1 MLFVCIAVLS
11 EINAIVTLVH
21 EKVLLMY
28 LPTTG
33 LCPLLASH
41 VSYATVLM
49 AYCCSGLLICLL
61 AGCFVPEQIIYFFVN
76 LIGGVIQDSV
86 IGP

>member
-41 VSYATVLM
+41 VSYPTVLM
-49 AYCCSGLLICLL
+49 ALLLQWTTDLFTSRLFCTRTDDLFL
-61 AGCFVPEQIIYFFVN
+61 C
-76 LIGGVIQDSV
+76 
-86 IGP
+86 